1 MRVLIN
7 IDVPD
12 LQAASAFYQAALGLT
27 QSRRLDDDVVELS
40 GATSTIY
47 LLQKPV
53 GSVSSSANDS
63 TATRSYAR
71 HWTPVHLDFV
81 VDDLAAAAE
90 RALRAGAK
98 QESECVE
105 WRGSRC
111 ITFSDPFGHGF
122 CLIEFDGETYSESEG
137 LSFAG
142 FREFSR
148 GGGSAS

>member
-1 MRVLIN
+1 M
-7 IDVPD
+7 
-12 LQAASAFYQAALGLT
+12 
-27 QSRRLDDDVVELS
+27 LDDDVVELS

-47 LLQKPV
+47 LLQKSA
-53 GSVSSSANDS
+53 GSAASSASDS

-81 VDDLAAAAE
+81 VDDLAVAAE

-122 CLIEFDGETYSESEG
+122 CLIEFEGETY
-137 LSFAG
+137 
-142 FREFSR
+142 R
-148 GGGSAS
+148 

>member
-1 MRVLIN
+1 MNALIN

-12 LQAASAFYQAALGLT
+12 IEAASAFYQAALGLT
-27 QSRRLDDDVVELS
+27 QSHMLDDDVVELI
-40 GATSTIY
+40 GASSTIY
-47 LLQKPV
+47 LLQKPA
-53 GSVSSSANDS
+53 GSAASAASDS
-63 TATRSYAR
+63 AAARSYAR

-122 CLIEFDGETYSESEG
+122 CLIAFDGETY
-137 LSFAG
+137 
-142 FREFSR
+142 R
-148 GGGSAS
+148 

>member
-1 MRVLIN
+1 MKILIN

-12 LQAASAFYQAALGLT
+12 LQAASAFYQAALGLMR
-27 QSRRLDDDVVELS
+27 SRMLDDDVVELS
-40 GATSTIY
+40 GAGSTIY
-47 LLQKPV
+47 LLQKPA
-53 GSVSSSANDS
+53 GSAASLAGDSA
-63 TATRSYAR
+63 ATRSYAR

-81 VDDLAAAAE
+81 VNDLAAAAE

-122 CLIEFDGETYSESEG
+122 CLIEFDDETY
-137 LSFAG
+137 
-142 FREFSR
+142 R
-148 GGGSAS
+148 

>member
-1 MRVLIN
+1 MKTLIN

-12 LQAASAFYQAALGLT
+12 LQAASAFYQATLGLT
-27 QSRRLDDDVVELS
+27 QSRMLDDDVVELS
-40 GATSTIY
+40 GASSTIY
-47 LLQKPV
+47 LLQKPA
-53 GSVSSSANDS
+53 GSAVSSAGDS

-98 QESECVE
+98 QESECVD

-122 CLIEFDGETYSESEG
+122 CLIAFDGESY
-137 LSFAG
+137 L
-142 FREFSR
+142 
-148 GGGSAS
+148 

>member
-1 MRVLIN
+1 MKTLIN

-27 QSRRLDDDVVELS
+27 QRRMLDDDVVELS
-40 GATSTIY
+40 GAGSTIY
-47 LLQKPV
+47 LLQKPA
-53 GSVSSSANDS
+53 GSAASSTGDS

-90 RALRAGAK
+90 RALCAGAK
-98 QESECVE
+98 QESECID

-122 CLIEFDGETYSESEG
+122 CLIEFDSTGGTY
-137 LSFAG
+137 A
-142 FREFSR
+142 
-148 GGGSAS
+148 